1 MLSPGMHPE
10 YWKRTMEQIAKMQAL
25 AADIPPIQTVFD
37 LKSGARARLIDR
49 SGSMVIIEVEKSR
62 SDWIEWSEV
71 KPRIVAK

>member
-1 MLSPGMHPE
+1 MLSPGIHPE
-10 YWKRTMEQIAKMQAL
+10 YWKLTMEQIAKMQAV
-25 AADIPPIQTVFD
+25 ATDIPPIQTVFD

-49 SGSMVIIEVEKSR
+49 SGSMVITEVEKSR